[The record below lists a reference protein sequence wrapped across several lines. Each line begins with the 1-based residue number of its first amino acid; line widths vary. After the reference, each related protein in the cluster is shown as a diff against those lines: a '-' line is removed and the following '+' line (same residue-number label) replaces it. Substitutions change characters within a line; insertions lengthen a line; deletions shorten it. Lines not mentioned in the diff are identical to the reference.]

1 MEQGSESMYTEGR
14 RFKSFECDLSSER
27 GRREVERGGTRVR
40 RRANW
45 STRRQPGAIQID
57 IDTNPRFQQRG

>member
-27 GRREVERGGTRVR
+27 GRRGVERGGTRVR